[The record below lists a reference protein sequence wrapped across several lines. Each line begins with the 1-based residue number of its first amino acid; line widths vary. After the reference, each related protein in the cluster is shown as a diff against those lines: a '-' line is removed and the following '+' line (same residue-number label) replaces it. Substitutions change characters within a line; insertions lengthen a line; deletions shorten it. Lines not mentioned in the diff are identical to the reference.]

1 MVLNKGFPFV
11 LAAHEDLPFRAGRS
25 EHAIPACGC
34 ARIVNLSKRS
44 AIDFPITNRDPVV
57 SRAIVPAN
65 LYFGFILG
73 DYKHARPPFRER
85 ARARA
90 RETAPDSEYIRGISG
105 TCATYGI
112 YARRP
117 FACQI

>member
-1 MVLNKGFPFV
+1 MALNKGFSFV
-11 LAAHEDLPFRAGRS
+11 LAAFQDDES
-25 EHAIPACGC
+25 
-34 ARIVNLSKRS
+34 
-44 AIDFPITNRDPVV
+44 V
-57 SRAIVPAN
+57 SRGKIRPRDSGASLRARRSSLETIGDRSLDESRSIVSRVVVTAN

-73 DYKHARPPFRER
+73 DYKHARPPFRRTR

-90 RETAPDSEYIRGISG
+90 TAPDSEYIRGISG